1 MPVAAAGGL
10 LAVVIGAGLWS
21 GRNSGSTA
29 AEATGPTTASTIAPV
44 ATAVPTTVQYA
55 ATETVVTS
63 TPIQKTAL
71 DRTLGNGV
79 TGDDVRRLQT
89 RLVELGFNPGP
100 VDGQYGSMTIQS
112 VWAYEKL
119 VMQTPR
125 AEATGRVTPEMW
137 SAMQDPIAIKP
148 RRSTGGLADH
158 VEIYLPEQVMVVFH
172 GDVPALVTHIS
183 TGELDPDGTP
193 AAYCD
198 EATINERNGVAL
210 EEPVTGIACGEAKTP
225 GGVFTIKRMVEG
237 KRVSALGGMNNPVYF
252 NYGIAIHG
260 ADNVPLEPASHGCIR
275 ISQTLSET
283 FQTLVA
289 KGDRVL
295 VWNGEK
301 EPEDVSEDESLPWFD
316 TFTPDSTTTTSTTS
330 TTTTSTTVP
339 VAVTT
344 PATTTST
351 TSPAATTTTS
361 TTTTSPAT
369 TTTVATPGTV
379 AG

>member
-1 MPVAAAGGL
+1 
-10 LAVVIGAGLWS
+10 
-21 GRNSGSTA
+21 
-29 AEATGPTTASTIAPV
+29 V
-44 ATAVPTTVQYA
+44 ATAVPTTAQYV

-63 TPIQKTAL
+63 TPIQKVAL
-71 DRTLGNGV
+71 DRTLGDGV
-79 TGDDVRRLQT
+79 TGNDVRRLQT

-100 VDGQYGSMTIQS
+100 VDGQYGSMTTQS

-119 VMQTPR
+119 VLQTPR
-125 AEATGRVTPEMW
+125 TEVTGRVTPEMW
-137 SAMQDPIAIKP
+137 SGMQDPIAVKP

-172 GDVPALVTHIS
+172 GDVPVLVTHIS
-183 TGELDPDGTP
+183 TGELDPDGSP

-210 EEPVTGIACGEAKTP
+210 EEPVTGISCGEAKTP
-225 GGVFTIKRMVEG
+225 GGVFTIKRMVQG

-283 FQTLVA
+283 FQTLVS

-301 EPEDVSEDESLPWFD
+301 EPEDVSENESLPWFD

-339 VAVTT
+339 VVVTN
-344 PATTTST
+344 PPSATST
-351 TSPAATTTTS
+351 TSPVATTTT
-361 TTTTSPAT
+361 TTTFPAT
-369 TTTVATPGTV
+369 TTTVATLGTV
-379 AG
+379 SL

>member
-1 MPVAAAGGL
+1 M
-10 LAVVIGAGLWS
+10 AVVIGAGLWS
-21 GRNSGSTA
+21 GRNSGTPA
-29 AEATGPTTASTIAPV
+29 AEATGVSTVTTGAPV
-44 ATAVPTTVQYA
+44 TTAVPTTAQYA

-63 TPIQKTAL
+63 TPIQKIAL
-71 DRTLGNGV
+71 DRALGDGV

-100 VDGQYGSMTIQS
+100 VDGQYGLLTKQS

-125 AEATGRVTPEMW
+125 TEATGRVTPEMW

-172 GDVPALVTHIS
+172 ADTPALVTHIS
-183 TGELDPDGTP
+183 SGELDPDGSP

-198 EATINERNGVAL
+198 EATFNERNGVAL

-225 GGVFTIKRMVEG
+225 GGVFEIKRMVEG

-301 EPEDVSEDESLPWFD
+301 EPEDVSENEALPWFD

-330 TTTTSTTVP
+330 TTTTSTTLP

-351 TSPAATTTTS
+351 SPATTTTS
-361 TTTTSPAT
+361 TTTTSTTTTTPAT
-369 TTTVATPGTV
+369 TTTVATPGTIS
-379 AG
+379 G

>member
-1 MPVAAAGGL
+1 MPVAAAGAL
-10 LAVVIGAGLWS
+10 LAAVIGAGLWS
-21 GRNSGSTA
+21 GRDRDTIA
-29 AEATGPTTASTIAPV
+29 AEATGPSTASTIAPV
-44 ATAVPTTVQYA
+44 ATAVPTTAQYA

-63 TPIQKTAL
+63 APIQKIAL
-71 DRTLGNGV
+71 DRALADGV

-89 RLVELGFNPGP
+89 RLVDLGFNPGP

-125 AEATGRVTPEMW
+125 TQATGRVTPEMW

-148 RRSTGGLADH
+148 RRATGGLADH

-198 EATINERNGVAL
+198 EATINDRNGVAL

-260 ADNVPLEPASHGCIR
+260 ADNVPLDPVSHGCIR

-283 FQTLVA
+283 FQSLVA

-301 EPEDVSEDESLPWFD
+301 EPEDVGENESLPWFD

-330 TTTTSTTVP
+330 TSTTSTTVP

-344 PATTTST
+344 ATTTP
-351 TSPAATTTTS
+351 TSPLTTTTATS
-361 TTTTSPAT
+361 TTFPAT

-379 AG
+379 TN